1 MQARGTWGRSPAR
14 AFHSLSLALRPL
26 HSKTDA
32 STHTFNAITKLQ
44 SDNYTV
50 LATNLH
56 LTGTHDYNTKFYGA
70 IITVK
75 LEGATRVK
83 SFPSFNCCPRQ
94 LAAVSGH
101 TYPVKYLR
109 HPLRT
114 TSTTINNQQMHIKR
128 LQSRHTKRAIFREPK
143 IQRHTGTSTTILEL
157 RQNVQTL
164 NTTLHFTW
172 QEGAGHSTHYM
183 LCVRIDM

>member
-50 LATNLH
+50 LTTNLQ

-75 LEGATRVK
+75 LEDATRVK

-94 LAAVSGH
+94 LAAVSRH

-128 LQSRHTKRAIFREPK
+128 LKSRHTRRAIFREPK
-143 IQRHTGTSTTILEL
+143 IQRHQHNNTGVTTKCS
-157 RQNVQTL
+157 NA
-164 NTTLHFTW
+164 NTTLHFSW

-183 LCVRIDM
+183 LCVHIDM